1 MNERSFFSNVIIAVV
16 LLGGGFYILNNW
28 LISEFGVVG
37 AWRIKQ
43 SLISAK
49 AVVYAV
55 FVIAALYIAAKFKS
69 AKVLL
74 TGFGI
79 IAAVPLCAW
88 LHDFLGHQYFLIIG
102 KVFFYALVTLAAAW
116 SVAAIVGGPVA
127 FLKRLRMGHLED
139 EAEIKAEQAKALK
152 LFAEARSITENS
164 RYATVSGP
172 HVVVLD
178 NYTGECRQY
187 IAPPKSMLVEE
198 EEVGLQQNSIEI
210 FEKVYQRTQGEQNAP
225 CAVVAGRKRS
235 GKSTFVEELTYRYES
250 IEWYIID
257 PKQKNP
263 KAVWGPKAVTLGH
276 GDDWPEVSEFVDWLY
291 GEQKRR
297 EANVKKL
304 EDMPKLIVVIDE
316 LLTVLA
322 VKENKYGE
330 KFAHFYQTILT
341 KMSWLGIGVFV
352 LPHSTTSTALGFK
365 PGYAQLRECF
375 DGIFRFK
382 YSLKDNIRQSFF
394 EFDDEEMEVPLYR
407 PMSRSEKLAAHRAH
421 RHTEEKNGGYR
432 GCAGAPA
439 GLEYDPDATPEEPA
453 KPQTTDFYE
462 SRTEKIIIEAHRA
475 GHSKRAI
482 CEMLGMSSGGTASA
496 EINRVLRKYSVG
508 AGV

>member
-1 MNERSFFSNVIIAVV
+1 
-16 LLGGGFYILNNW
+16 
-28 LISEFGVVG
+28 
-37 AWRIKQ
+37 
-43 SLISAK
+43 
-49 AVVYAV
+49 
-55 FVIAALYIAAKFKS
+55 
-69 AKVLL
+69 
-74 TGFGI
+74 
-79 IAAVPLCAW
+79 
-88 LHDFLGHQYFLIIG
+88 
-102 KVFFYALVTLAAAW
+102 
-116 SVAAIVGGPVA
+116 
-127 FLKRLRMGHLED
+127 
-139 EAEIKAEQAKALK
+139 
-152 LFAEARSITENS
+152 
-164 RYATVSGP
+164 
-172 HVVVLD
+172 
-178 NYTGECRQY
+178 
-187 IAPPKSMLVEE
+187 
-198 EEVGLQQNSIEI
+198 VGLQQNSIEI

-382 YSLKDNIRQSFF
+382 YSLKDNVRQSFF
-394 EFDDEEMEVPLYR
+394 EFDDEEVEVPLYR

-421 RHTEEKNGGYR
+421 RHAGGKNGNSPK
-432 GCAGAPA
+432 CAAVPLGVDYA
-439 GLEYDPDATPEEPA
+439 PDATPTEPE

-462 SRTEKIIIEAHRA
+462 SREEKYIITAHRA
-475 GHSKRAI
+475 GTSRRKIFEA
-482 CEMLGMSSGGTASA
+482 LKWPVGGRSN
-496 EINRVLRKYSVG
+496 EKLNGILKKYGVG
-508 AGV
+508 TGA